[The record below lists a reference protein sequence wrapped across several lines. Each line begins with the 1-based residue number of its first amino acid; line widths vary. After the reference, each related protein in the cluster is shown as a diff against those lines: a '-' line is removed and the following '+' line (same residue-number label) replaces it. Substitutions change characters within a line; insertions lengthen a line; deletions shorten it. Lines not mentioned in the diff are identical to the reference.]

1 MAARDVVLALLDLL
15 QQDADVAALVTGLV
29 DGLPVVRVH
38 GEELPG
44 TEVPEQPRRAVVVR
58 RVPGPDPIGGYV
70 ELQREGL
77 EVWCFGATPEDAA
90 ALSAAVQP
98 VLKQA
103 RRQLRGGTLLHSV
116 TQVGSPRYLRDPDT
130 GWPAMVTPWTA
141 LAAEVQAT

>member
-1 MAARDVVLALLDLL
+1 MAGRDLLAAVLDVLA
-15 QQDADVAALVTGLV
+15 QDADVADQVTGLV
-29 DGLPVVRVH
+29 DGLPVVRVY

-44 TEVPEQPRRAVVVR
+44 TEVPDQPRRAVVVKR
-58 RVPGPDPIGGYV
+58 IPGPDPIGGYV

-77 EVWCFGATPEDAA
+77 EVWCYAETPADAA
-90 ALSAAVQP
+90 ALAAVVQP

-103 RRQLRGGTLLHSV
+103 RRQLRAGTLLHSV
-116 TQVGSPRYLRDPDT
+116 VQIGTPRFLRDPDT